1 MNVIQLIKFNKP
13 GITGRIFTRDSFC
26 NLNDEFLYIE
36 RPFINCECSDVLSLF
51 HIIYKVK
58 YFIND
63 NGLFIHNFNLI
74 DTKENDEFL
83 QSLRINNQSKVGL
96 CLKGNGS
103 VRNREVKDYRI
114 INILIIKDIKRSN
127 VHFNPFEQE
136 LMLEFDTLDKIRY
149 GKKY

>member
-1 MNVIQLIKFNKP
+1 M
-13 GITGRIFTRDSFC
+13 
-26 NLNDEFLYIE
+26 YIE

-83 QSLRINNQSKVGL
+83 QSLRINNQSQVGL
-96 CLKGNGS
+96 GLKGHGN
-103 VRNREVKDYRI
+103 VRDREVKDYRI